1 MKWIGRVVLAALSL
15 LVLARAASAQQGYQP
30 PAAVPPGYVKVD
42 NPQDYLPGYPEGGI
56 PVAMGADGRYYAQA
70 GGYQQSGYQT
80 GYQGGYVQG
89 GYAGGY
95 GQPVV
100 VTEPCC
106 GGAPRPY
113 PQPYP
118 VPQPV
123 PQPCGGPPPACGGYS
138 GGYGY
143 PGVPAGGVVVVEE
156 TCCSGGG
163 YPAPAPAPY
172 PAGYGYGQPVM
183 QIVETGPC
191 CAQGGYQGGG
201 YSGGYSAG
209 GYYGTGYHPAPG
221 PCCVPPGPPPACD
234 TRRPPNAPYA
244 CGEVVL
250 RDSFFYGGGGVG
262 PEYIPGG
269 GGGGGAYAYAGAG
282 ATAYA
287 SASAGVRV
295 SIGGRG
301 GGRPHKPPHG
311 GKGCGCH

>member
-1 MKWIGRVVLAALSL
+1 MNWIGRVVLAVLSL
-15 LVLARAASAQQGYQP
+15 CVLARAASAQPYPQA
-30 PAAVPPGYVKVD
+30 AAVPPGYVKVD

-56 PVAMGADGRYYAQA
+56 PVAMGADGRYYAQ
-70 GGYQQSGYQT
+70 GGYEQG
-80 GYQGGYVQG
+80 GYQGGH
-89 GYAGGY
+89 
-95 GQPVV
+95 GQPGA
-100 VTEPCC
+100 VTGPCC
-106 GGAPRPY
+106 GG

-123 PQPCGGPPPACGGYS
+123 PQPCGGPPPVCGGYG

-156 TCCSGGG
+156 TCCSRGGG
-163 YPAPAPAPY
+163 YPAPAPAPAPY
-172 PAGYGYGQPVM
+172 PAGYGYGQPVY
-183 QIVETGPC
+183 QYVETGPC
-191 CAQGGYQGGG
+191 CAQGGGG

-209 GYYGTGYHPAPG
+209 GYYGTGYHPAPS
-221 PCCVPPGPPPACD
+221 PCCVPPSPPPACD
-234 TRRPPNAPYA
+234 PRRPPNAPSA

-250 RDSFFYGGGGVG
+250 RDSFFWGGGGVG

-269 GGGGGAYAYAGAG
+269 GGGGGGGYAYAGAG
-282 ATAYA
+282 SVAIA

-301 GGRPHKPPHG
+301 GGRPGKPHRPPHGG